1 MFVTLC
7 SGEGLY
13 TSGVMGHRMTEHT
26 PIFSHSDDSTLSPIV
41 ERSVMHYY
49 RR

>member
-13 TSGVMGHRMTEHT
+13 TSGVIDSGMTEHT
-26 PIFSHSDDSTLSPIV
+26 PIFSSARLHPIGDWALRHALFT
-41 ERSVMHYY
+41 EE
-49 RR
+49 